1 MKGRDHQ
8 GLTNMSEDVDT
19 RLSEEQKLA
28 VRRLCCAHAVGDTLA
43 EQVADAEALM
53 WAMGVHP
60 AQPDDD
66 EDDYYRTTYPALPS
80 SSNVPGFT
88 RGGCRCYV
96 SP

>member
-1 MKGRDHQ
+1 MRGRDHQ

-19 RLSEEQKLA
+19 RLSEEQKMA
-28 VRRLCCAHAVGDTLA
+28 VRRLCCANAAGDTLV

-66 EDDYYRTTYPALPS
+66 DEYLTPYPTMPLAS
-80 SSNVPGFT
+80 ASKGFT
-88 RGGCRCYV
+88 HHTPPRRLQAL
-96 SP
+96 